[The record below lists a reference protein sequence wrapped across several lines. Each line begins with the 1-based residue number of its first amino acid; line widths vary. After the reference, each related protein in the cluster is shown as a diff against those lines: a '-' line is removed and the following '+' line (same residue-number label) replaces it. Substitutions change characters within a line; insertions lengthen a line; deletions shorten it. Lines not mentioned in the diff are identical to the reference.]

1 MSKKPEKETSS
12 VEKLKEAL
20 FIDKKSG
27 AAKISD
33 SELKKADAFCEP
45 YKKFLNKCKTER
57 EAAAEAARLAQKASR
72 SLMWRK
78 NTSPETG

>member
-45 YKKFLNKCKTER
+45 L
-57 EAAAEAARLAQKASR
+57 QKI
-72 SLMWRK
+72 
-78 NTSPETG
+78 PEQMQNRAGGCG

>member
-33 SELKKADAFCEP
+33 SELKKG
-45 YKKFLNKCKTER
+45 R
-57 EAAAEAARLAQKASR
+57 RLLRALQKI
-72 SLMWRK
+72 
-78 NTSPETG
+78 PEQMQNRAGGCG

>member
-33 SELKKADAFCEP
+33 SELKKADAFCG
-45 YKKFLNKCKTER
+45 
-57 EAAAEAARLAQKASR
+57 RLRLRRQDWLRRQASR

-78 NTSPETG
+78 NTNPETG